1 MAKGR
6 KPGGPKTGGR
16 TKGTP
21 NKATAGARQAIAA
34 LVEGN
39 IDRIEGWLAR
49 TAIKDPARASD
60 LMIRLLEFHVPKLA
74 RSEISGPDGGPISTE
89 TRCIVVPKKD
99 AIGYGIASAQRSVGA
114 DPPTLLPNVPP
125 AGS

>member
-6 KPGGPKTGGR
+6 KTGGR

-34 LVEGN
+34 LVEANMGKIN
-39 IDRIEGWLAR
+39 GWLAR
-49 TAIKDPARASD
+49 TAKDDPARAAD
-60 LMIRLLEFHVPKLA
+60 LLIRLLEYYVPKLA
-74 RSEISGPDGGPISTE
+74 RSEISGPNGDAIVTE

-99 AIGYGIASAQRSVGA
+99 AIAYGLRASQEDA
-114 DPPTLLPNVPP
+114 T
-125 AGS
+125 